1 MKVWLWQLIHNYGHT
16 ELSQY
21 EERICTRP
29 QQAVAPM
36 MIDGLSERAFC
47 CACAVASTMISWF
60 SLPLS
65 SSFLNSPAKPMIE
78 KLLSSQLVDQYM
90 CQIIVGSPFVGLAW
104 MEDRAN
110 HILSRKA
117 SERIVTKTLDSASGL
132 PGDALG
138 FCVYLLSHC
147 H

>member
-1 MKVWLWQLIHNYGHT
+1 MQRNYESLSFWQLIHNYGHT

-78 KLLSSQLVDQYM
+78 KLLSSQLIHVSDNRWVTFRW
-90 CQIIVGSPFVGLAW
+90 VGMNGRPCKSYFIKKGQRTNCHQ
-104 MEDRAN
+104 DIRQ
-110 HILSRKA
+110 
-117 SERIVTKTLDSASGL
+117 RIWVAR
-132 PGDALG
+132 
-138 FCVYLLSHC
+138 
-147 H
+147 